1 MIKKI
6 LITGGAC
13 AGKTTSIEKI
23 KEYLEGKN
31 YKVLVAKE
39 APTFLI
45 NSGFSP
51 EKMGKMNFLKMV
63 LEVQLNLKRYYD
75 EYAKKGGNEIIIL
88 DGGPLDNMKF
98 IPKFE
103 LENMMKDFNITCDE
117 ILNWYDG
124 IIHLETVAKTDLKM
138 YSTKSNPARTSDA
151 ETAVKRDDILLEIYK
166 KHPKRIIVKSNPN
179 FDEKIKDL
187 IDGVKKIIK

>member
-13 AGKTTSIEKI
+13 AGKTTSIQKI
-23 KEYLEGKN
+23 KEYLESKN
-31 YKVLVAKE
+31 YKVLIAKE

-45 NSGFSP
+45 NSGFKP
-51 EKMGKMNFLKMV
+51 EKMGKTNFLKMV

-75 EYAKKGGNEIIIL
+75 EYSKTNSNAIVIF

-103 LENMMKDFNITCDE
+103 FENMIKDFNITSDE

-124 IIHLETVAKTDLKM
+124 IIHLETVAKTDLEM
-138 YSTKSNPARTSDA
+138 YSKDSNPARTSDA
-151 ETAVKRDDILLEIYK
+151 ETAVKRDDMLLEIYK
-166 KHPKRIIVKSNPN
+166 KHRNRIIVKSNSN
-179 FDEKIKDL
+179 FNEKINDV
-187 IDGVKKIIK
+187 INAVKKIIK

>member
-187 IDGVKKIIK
+187 IDGVKEIIK

>member
-23 KEYLEGKN
+23 KEYLESKN
-31 YKVLVAKE
+31 YKVLVGKE

-45 NSGFSP
+45 NSGFNP
-51 EKMGKMNFLKMV
+51 DKMGKMNFLKMV

-75 EYAKKGGNEIIIL
+75 EYSKTGVNAIVIF

-103 LENMMKDFNITCDE
+103 FENMIKDFNVSCDE
-117 ILNWYDG
+117 LLNWYDG
-124 IIHLETVAKTDLKM
+124 IIHLETVAKTDLNM
-138 YSTKSNPARTSDA
+138 YSTESNPARTDNA
-151 ETAVKRDDILLEIYK
+151 ELSVKRDDMLLDIYK
-166 KHPKRIIVKSNPN
+166 NHKNRVVIKSNPN
-179 FDEKIKDL
+179 FDDKIKDV
-187 IDGVKKIIK
+187 IDGVKKILK

>member
-23 KEYLEGKN
+23 KEYLESKN

-45 NSGFSP
+45 NSGFKP

-63 LEVQLNLKRYYD
+63 IEVQLNLKKYYD
-75 EYAKKGGNEIIIL
+75 EYSKTGNNAVVIF

-103 LENMMKDFNITCDE
+103 FENMIKDFNISCDE
-117 ILNWYDG
+117 ILKWYDG
-124 IIHLETVAKTDLKM
+124 IIHLETVAKTNLNM
-138 YSTKSNPARTSDA
+138 YSTKSNPARTDNA
-151 ETAVKRDDILLEIYK
+151 ELSVKRDDILLDIYK
-166 KHPKRIIVKSNPN
+166 KHPKRIVVKSNLN
-179 FDEKIKDL
+179 FDEKIKDV
-187 IDGVKKIIK
+187 IDGVKMILK